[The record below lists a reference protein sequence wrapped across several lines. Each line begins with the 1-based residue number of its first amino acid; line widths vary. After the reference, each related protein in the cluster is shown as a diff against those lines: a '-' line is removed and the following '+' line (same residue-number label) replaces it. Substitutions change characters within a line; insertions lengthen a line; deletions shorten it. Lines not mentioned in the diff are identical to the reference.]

1 MSALSSIRSRA
12 GLLVAVIGIAL
23 LAFILGDIFTSG
35 RSIFSGK
42 ETQVGVV
49 GGKEISILEFDRK
62 IEDQLE
68 QIKKSNPNAPPP
80 DEAKKDQLVQSTWQQ
95 TVNELIY
102 NKEFDKLGITVSSDE
117 LTDQML
123 GKEPNAA
130 MSQFFSDQQ
139 TGQILRQ
146 YARPDG
152 RLNVGEVRKYVA
164 NMNEEAEKNW
174 VFLEKYIR
182 ETRKQAKY
190 MNLIKKGL
198 YITSAQAR
206 RDSIDASESFSIR
219 YVAKKFN
226 TPGDTTSVALTD
238 ADRLSWYNAHQYK
251 FKVKEAS
258 RSIDYVTF
266 DITPSRNDI
275 EDRKKELKSLVDEF
289 KTKKGRDDSA
299 FVASESDSR
308 NYTTRFV
315 KKGTL
320 APAIDSIIQLGNAGT
335 VVGPVEERDSLVLYK
350 VLGTRVASDS
360 AKVRHLLVA
369 YKGSARADSSI
380 RRTKEQAKRL
390 ADSLLVL
397 VKSKKKK
404 LEDLVPKYT
413 DDPGS
418 KDTPDGKPGNRGDY
432 GWMTE
437 ESGFVQ
443 AFKDAGMKGKK
454 GDISIVETEF
464 GFHIIEVLDKTKDTR
479 KVQIVTIERQE
490 VPSKVTIDSVYLMA
504 NTFAGKNTTS
514 DLFEKAVVKEGRN
527 KLLAK
532 DLKATDR
539 SIRGLDSPKELIRW
553 MFADERKKGEVS
565 QPFQLGERFVIA
577 SLTSVK
583 EKGIAPLEEVKDQVD
598 MEVKKQKKADKY
610 IMQFNAAGA
619 SKIEDLAAKMRE
631 PAQNA
636 ENLNFNNSFIPGLG
650 QENEVVGVV
659 SAMKENVLSKPIQGT
674 NAVFVVV
681 VDKMNKQSMPDVRN
695 LKKQNLTML
704 QGRVMAEVE
713 DALKENAN
721 IKDNRAKFY

>member
-1 MSALSSIRSRA
+1 MSALSRIRSRA

-23 LAFILGDIFTSG
+23 FAFILGDIFTSG
-35 RSIFSGK
+35 RSIFTGR
-42 ETQVGVV
+42 ETNLGVV
-49 GGKEISILEFDRK
+49 GGKEIPFLDFDKK
-62 IEDQLE
+62 IDDQLE
-68 QIKKSNPNAPPP
+68 QIKKGNPNAPPP
-80 DEAKKDQLVQSTWQQ
+80 DETKKDQLVQSTWQQ
-95 TVNELIY
+95 TVNEMIY
-102 NKEFDKLGITVSSDE
+102 NKEFDKIGITVSSDE

-152 RLNVGEVRKYVA
+152 RLNVIEVRKYVA

-198 YITSAQAR
+198 YITNAQAR
-206 RDSIDASESFSIR
+206 HDSIDASESFNIR

-226 TPGDTTSVALTD
+226 TPGDTTTVAITD
-238 ADRLSWYNAHQYK
+238 ADRLNWYNAHQYK

-258 RSIDYVTF
+258 RSIEYVTF
-266 DITPSRNDI
+266 DITPSRDDI
-275 EDRKKELKSLVDEF
+275 EKRKKEMNGLVDEF
-289 KTKKGRDDSA
+289 KTKKDREDTA
-299 FVASESDSR
+299 FVASESDTR
-308 NYTTRFV
+308 NYTTRYV
-315 KKGTL
+315 KKGAL
-320 APAIDSIIQLGNAGT
+320 APSVDSIIQMGNAGT
-335 VVGPVEERDSLVLYK
+335 VIGPVEERDRLVLYK
-350 VLGTRVASDS
+350 VLGTRIASDS
-360 AKVRHLLVA
+360 AKVRHLLIA

-380 RRTKEQAKRL
+380 RRTKEQAKHL
-390 ADSLLVL
+390 ADSLLTL

-404 LEDLVPKYT
+404 LEELVPKYT

-432 GWMTE
+432 GWMTD

-454 GDISIVETEF
+454 GDISVVETEF
-464 GFHIIEVLDKTKDTR
+464 GFHVIEVIDKTKDTR

-490 VPSKVTIDSVYLMA
+490 VPSKATIDSVYLMA
-504 NTFAGKNTTS
+504 NTFAGKNTSS

-527 KLLAK
+527 KLIAK
-532 DLKATDR
+532 DLKAIDR
-539 SIRGLDSPKELIRW
+539 SIRGLESPKELIRW
-553 MFADERKKGEVS
+553 MFADERKKGDVS

-583 EKGIAPLEEVKDQVD
+583 EKGTAPMEEVKDQVD

-610 IMQFNAAGA
+610 IAQFNAAGA

-659 SAMKENVLSKPIQGT
+659 TAMKENVLSKPIQGT

-681 VDKMNKQSMPDVRN
+681 VDKMNKQSMPDARN
-695 LKKQNLTML
+695 LKKQNLAML